1 MPQVE
6 TGARLWFFPTLNS
19 LSGFLKIHT
28 SFCTSKMSLLFLEE
42 LKCFRSVVN
51 LDDIFF
57 HELIP

>member
-42 LKCFRSVVN
+42 LKCVVLPSK
-51 LDDIFF
+51 LDSQGLVF
-57 HELIP
+57 